1 MKKKLIIAFII
12 FSSLGAGIFY
22 ILTKGNVGEKYN
34 TIEVTKGTVE
44 KYVEEVGRISANSI
58 VRYYGNGISKVEE
71 MTLKLGDHVTKGQLL
86 VKYEDDSEL
95 EIKKMEKQIEALRA
109 AYREVLS
116 STDAGSVNNAKIE
129 IESLRSDLEWAQKN
143 KEQTEALYN
152 AGAVPLTELEQE
164 TRTIEDLQR
173 RLEQAQN
180 TYNQLAKG
188 VSANT
193 RKRYE
198 AEIDVMLLTLEM
210 YKKNREDLLVYAAR
224 DGIVTEVNTFAGDI
238 PSPGTVIIEL
248 QDPSEKVVLVDFMV
262 EEARQIK
269 PQMDVVIND
278 PALGIVIENLKVSK
292 VHPKAFI
299 TLSELG
305 VEENRQTVE
314 ISLPASSEDLAY
326 GLEVNTKV
334 RVETP
339 RDALL
344 VPLSAVYQK
353 DSKTYVTVLEDKK
366 PVEREITTGAEVQNK
381 LEVKEGLSEGDLV
394 ILNYQ
399 EDQED

>member
-1 MKKKLIIAFII
+1 M
-12 FSSLGAGIFY
+12 
-22 ILTKGNVGEKYN
+22 
-34 TIEVTKGTVE
+34 E

-143 KEQTEALYN
+143 KEQIEALYN

-399 EDQED
+399 EDQGD

>member
-22 ILTKGNVGEKYN
+22 ILTKGNIGEKYN
-34 TIEVTKGTVE
+34 TVEVTKGTVE
-44 KYVEEVGRISANSI
+44 KYVEEVGRISTNSI
-58 VRYYGNGISKVEE
+58 IRYYGNGVEKVEE
-71 MTLKLGDHVTKGQLL
+71 MTLKLGDYVTKGQLL
-86 VKYEDDSEL
+86 VKYEDESDL
-95 EIKKMEKQIEALRA
+95 EIKKIEKQIEALRA
-109 AYREVLS
+109 TYREILS
-116 STDAGSVNNAKIE
+116 STDAGSVNNARIE
-129 IESLRSDLEWAQKN
+129 ISSIKSDLEWAVKN

-152 AGAVPLTELEQE
+152 AGAISLFELEQE
-164 TRTIEDLQR
+164 ARTIEALQR

-180 TYNQLAKG
+180 TYNQLVKG

-198 AEIDVMLLTLEM
+198 AEIDAMLITLEM
-210 YKKNREDLLVYAAR
+210 YKKNREDLLVYAER
-224 DGIVTEVNTFAGDI
+224 DGIVTEVNTYPGDI

-269 PQMDVVIND
+269 PGMDVEIND

-314 ISLPASSEDLAY
+314 IGLPASAEDLAY

-334 RVETP
+334 KVEAK

-344 VPLSAVYQK
+344 VPSGAVYQK
-353 DSKTYVTVLEDKK
+353 DSKNYVTVLDDKK
-366 PVEREITTGAEVQNK
+366 PVEREITTGVEVQSK
-381 LEVKEGLSEGDLV
+381 LEVIEGLAEGELV

-399 EDQED
+399 ED

>member
-22 ILTKGNVGEKYN
+22 ILTKGNIGEKYN
-34 TIEVTKGTVE
+34 TVEVTKGTVE
-44 KYVEEVGRISANSI
+44 KYVEEVGRISSSSI
-58 VRYYGNGISKVEE
+58 IRYYGNGAGKVEE
-71 MTLKLGDHVTKGQLL
+71 MTLKLGDYVTKGQLL
-86 VKYEDDSEL
+86 IKYEDNSEL
-95 EIKKMEKQIEALRA
+95 EIKKVEKQIEALRA
-109 AYREVLS
+109 TYREVLS
-116 STDAGSVNNAKIE
+116 STDVGSVNNARIE
-129 IESLRSDLEWAQKN
+129 ISSLRSDLEWAVKN
-143 KEQTEALYN
+143 KAQTEELYN
-152 AGAVPLTELEQE
+152 AGAIPLIELEQE
-164 TRTIEDLQR
+164 TRAIEALQR

-180 TYNQLAKG
+180 TYNQLVKG

-210 YKKNREDLLVYAAR
+210 YKKNREDLLIYAER

-262 EEARQIK
+262 EEARQIR
-269 PQMDVVIND
+269 PDMDVEIND

-326 GLEVNTKV
+326 GLEVNTRV

-353 DSKTYVTVLEDKK
+353 DSKNYVTVLEDKK

-394 ILNYQ
+394 ILNYE
-399 EDQED
+399 ED